1 MSFRT
6 EVEQSHLPITSAE
19 QRIRSQR
26 AVVKKLRFDNEPRYS
41 EMASDLLVVM
51 EERIVAMR
59 KRHVELLAVDKMP
72 RERSEMIVA
81 TQA

>member
-6 EVEQSHLPITSAE
+6 EVEQSNLQITRAE
-19 QRIRSQR
+19 QRILSQR
-26 AVVKKLRFDNEPRYS
+26 AIVRKLRFDTEPRYS
-41 EMASDLLVVM
+41 AMASDLLAVM

-59 KRHVELLAVDKMP
+59 KRHVELLRVDGTP

-81 TQA
+81 G